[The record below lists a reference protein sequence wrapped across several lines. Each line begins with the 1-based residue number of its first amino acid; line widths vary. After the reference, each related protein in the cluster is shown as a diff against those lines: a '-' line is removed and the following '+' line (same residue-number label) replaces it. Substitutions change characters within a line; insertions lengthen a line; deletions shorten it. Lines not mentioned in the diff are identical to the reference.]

1 MLSFNV
7 GSKQAFELALAD
19 ISQATIQGKN
29 EVVLE
34 MHVDDTSGEHEVG
47 TCSPDTC
54 RPCLSALSVELPW
67 TSILYNLCM
76 SAPSVDITAWRLGRN
91 NLFLKVATA
100 CVDLFSDLMF

>member
-34 MHVDDTSGEHEVG
+34 MHVDDTSGEHEVSAPPFQIVAV
-47 TCSPDTC
+47 TFPFKVYAVI
-54 RPCLSALSVELPW
+54 PCLRKRTLAANRSYSC
-67 TSILYNLCM
+67 S
-76 SAPSVDITAWRLGRN
+76 
-91 NLFLKVATA
+91 
-100 CVDLFSDLMF
+100 

>member
-34 MHVDDTSGEHEVG
+34 MHVDDTSGEHEV
-47 TCSPDTC
+47 
-54 RPCLSALSVELPW
+54 
-67 TSILYNLCM
+67 
-76 SAPSVDITAWRLGRN
+76 
-91 NLFLKVATA
+91 
-100 CVDLFSDLMF
+100 